1 MDGDGGRMESEARRA
16 FAKAARRL
24 IPFMALLY
32 VVSFLDR
39 VNVGFAAL
47 TMNKDLGFSA
57 EVYGFGA
64 GIFFLGY
71 FFFEV
76 PSNIILERVGARL
89 WICRIML
96 TWAVV
101 SMATAFVHSAFA
113 FFVVRFLL
121 GAAEAGFFPGMVL
134 YLTYW
139 FPQATRA
146 RFISLFLAAVPLANV
161 VGSPISGII
170 LQTDGIL
177 GLHGWQWLFLI
188 EGLPSLVLGF
198 AVLVWLPDRP
208 AVANWLTADEKSAVT
223 NALARETAH
232 AHSDFLPMLRDV
244 RVWLLAIPDFGIVLG
259 LYGINLWL
267 PQIVK
272 GMGFTNSE
280 TSLIVA
286 VPYIVSMV
294 VMVLWGMSSDARNE
308 RIWHISSAALLG
320 ALGLTAAALLHSTL
334 GVLIALTVAAAGIH
348 AALSVFWT
356 LPTAYLGGTAAA
368 GGIALINSISNTG
381 GFFGPSIM
389 GWLKSHTGG
398 YSAGLGV
405 LAFALTIAAVLVV
418 TVGRTV
424 IRDGVNEIVAV
435 PSSLTGLSEQPF
447 FAGPNWVARI
457 KRAMTVRRVR

>member
-1 MDGDGGRMESEARRA
+1 MEMLEQRA
-16 FAKAARRL
+16 FAKAAWRL

-47 TMNKDLGFSA
+47 TMNKDLGFTP

-64 GIFFLGY
+64 GIFFFGY
-71 FFFEV
+71 FLFEV

-96 TWAVV
+96 TWGVV
-101 SMATAFVHSAFA
+101 SMATAFVHSATA
-113 FFVVRFLL
+113 FFVIRFLL

-139 FPQATRA
+139 FPTATRA

-161 VGSPISGII
+161 VGSPISGLI
-170 LQTDGIL
+170 LDTEGIL
-177 GLHGWQWLFLI
+177 HLHGWQWLFLI
-188 EGLPSLVLGF
+188 EGVPSLILGF
-198 AVLVWLPDRP
+198 CVLNFLPDRP
-208 AVANWLTADEKSAVT
+208 AKAPWLNAAEKDAVAA
-223 NALARETAH
+223 ALARENRHT
-232 AHSDFLPMLRDV
+232 HSDFLPMLRDA

-259 LYGINLWL
+259 LYGLNLWL

-272 GMGFTNSE
+272 AMGYSNTE
-280 TSLIVA
+280 TSFVVS

-294 VMVLWGMSSDARNE
+294 VMVLWGMSSDVRGE
-308 RIWHISSAALLG
+308 RIWHIASAALLG
-320 ALGLTAAALLHSTL
+320 ALGLAAAALLHSTL
-334 GVLIALTVAAAGIH
+334 GVLIALTLAAAGIH

-381 GFFGPSIM
+381 GFFGPYIM
-389 GWLKSHTGG
+389 GWLKGHTGG

-405 LAFALTIAAVLVV
+405 LAGALTIAAVLVV
-418 TVGRTV
+418 VIGRTTVGESRV
-424 IRDGVNEIVAV
+424 PAV
-435 PSSLTGLSEQPF
+435 QN
-447 FAGPNWVARI
+447 A
-457 KRAMTVRRVR
+457 